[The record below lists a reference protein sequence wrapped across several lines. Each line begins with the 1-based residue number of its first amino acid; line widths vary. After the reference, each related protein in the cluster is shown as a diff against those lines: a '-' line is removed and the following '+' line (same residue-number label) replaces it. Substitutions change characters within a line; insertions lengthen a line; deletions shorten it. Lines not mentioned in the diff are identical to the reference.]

1 MSEETSAQTNIKQ
14 FGRFEVF
21 RGEVALEAKDWGR
34 RKTQMLFKILLT
46 ERGRVFSQDQL
57 TDALFP
63 DLEPDNAVVNLR
75 GRIGELRKALEP
87 GLVKNTDSAYVLTA
101 DGGGYY
107 LSETAPFEIDTEV
120 FAEKLDGAQKAK
132 QQSFWDQ
139 ALDHYQAA
147 IDLYRGVYL
156 EEDLYEEWSL
166 SSRDHFQ
173 ERYEL
178 ALEGLSECHAKMS
191 DYVQAAEACQQALK
205 LVPLRENLYRQLMRY
220 HYQLGEQS
228 EAIQT
233 FETCQNIFDEK
244 LSITPSIETV
254 ELYENI
260 LNKTLVLESDEAA
273 KSIAV
278 LPFENLSEDDDYFSD
293 GLTEDIITQLC
304 KIRDLKVISR
314 TSVMPY
320 KKSDTPLR
328 DIGKRLRVAHLLKGS
343 VRQAGQQVRIVSQ
356 LIQPENEEQVW
367 AETYD
372 HELIDIFNVQSE
384 VAQNIASALKAQ
396 ITDTEKA
403 QIDLAPTQNMEAYQL
418 YLKGRFYLNLGTL
431 DSYQKAVE
439 FFQQA
444 VELDEKFALGYA
456 GLGGVYDALTFFNF
470 MPPQEGYLK
479 AKEVSLKALEI
490 DDHLGEAHA
499 ALANVK
505 LFFEWDWQ
513 GAEVALQKAIELNPG
528 FATAHAQYSRLL
540 LYQGRFEQAYE
551 YLRKGQELDP
561 LSQNMSRDVGYFFLF
576 SKRYD
581 ESIDH
586 LNTVLEMF
594 PHDRYMYFLLGLS
607 YLGQQ
612 EFDQAHESF
621 QKSEDAAAGLDPYL
635 SMYLASSRGVAYM
648 QSDEISKAEDMLTTL
663 VESTIERDRASVIAI
678 LAFALGQ
685 IDQGFEWLEQAFEH
699 RDPWLCHINIW
710 PWVDSVVR
718 QDERFID
725 LLKQIGLK

>member
-1 MSEETSAQTNIKQ
+1 MPEKTSAQLNIKQ
-14 FGRFEVF
+14 FGRFEVL
-21 RGEVALEAKDWGR
+21 RGNDPLEAKDWGR
-34 RKTQMLFKILLT
+34 RKTQTLFKILLT

-87 GLVKNTDSAYVLTA
+87 GLEKNTDSSYVLTA

-107 LSETAPFEIDTEV
+107 LSESAPFLIDTEI
-120 FAEKLDGAQKAK
+120 FAQQLNEAQKAK

-139 ALDHYQAA
+139 SLDHYQAV

-166 SSRDHFQ
+166 SSREHFQ

-178 ALEGLSECHAKMS
+178 ALESLAECHAKMGN
-191 DYVQAAEACQQALK
+191 YVQAVEACQQALK
-205 LVPLRENLYRQLMRY
+205 LVPLRENLYRHLMRY

-233 FETCQNIFDEK
+233 FETCQAIFDEK
-244 LSITPSIETV
+244 LSTTPSIETV
-254 ELYENI
+254 ELYEQI

-320 KKSDTPLR
+320 KNSDTPLR

-343 VRQAGQQVRIVSQ
+343 VRQAGQQVRVVSQ
-356 LIQPENEEQVW
+356 LIHSESEEQVW

-384 VAQNIASALKAQ
+384 VAQEIANALRAQ

-403 QIDLAPTQNMEAYQL
+403 QINLAPTENMEAYQL

-431 DSYQKAVE
+431 DSYQKAVG

-444 VELDEKFALGYA
+444 VELDEKFALGFA
-456 GLGGVYDALTFFNF
+456 GLAAVYDALTFFSF

-479 AKEVSLKALEI
+479 AKEVSLRALEI

-513 GAEVALQKAIELNPG
+513 GAEAALEKAVTLNPG

-540 LYQGRFEQAYE
+540 LYQSKFDEAYD

-576 SKRYD
+576 SNRYD
-581 ESIDH
+581 EGIDH

-607 YLGQQ
+607 YLGKQQ
-612 EFDQAHESF
+612 IDQALGSF
-621 QKSEDAAAGLDPYL
+621 QKSENAAAGLDPYL
-635 SMYLASSRGVAYM
+635 SMYLTSSRGIAYAK
-648 QSDEISKAEDMLTTL
+648 SGNISQAQEMLDTL
-663 VESTIERDRASVIAI
+663 MESQIERDRASVIAT
-678 LAFALGQ
+678 LAFALGKL
-685 IDQGFEWLEQAFEH
+685 DQGFEWLEQAFKH
-699 RDPWLCHINIW
+699 RDPWLCHLNIW
-710 PWVDSVVR
+710 PLVDDSIR
-718 QDERFID
+718 KDKKFIE
-725 LLKQIGLK
+725 LLQRIGLD